1 MIRVLP
7 PDVAAKI
14 AAGEVVERPASV
26 VKELVENALDAG
38 ASTVSIELEE
48 GGRRLIRISDNGHG
62 IATDEVPLAFER
74 HATSKLQ
81 TLDDLD
87 HIHSLGFR
95 GEALAS
101 ISSVSQM
108 TLVTR
113 PDDEQA
119 GVRATLENGEIIQIE
134 PAASP
139 RGTMITVE
147 NLFYNVPARLKFL
160 KKTTTERGAISALI
174 TRYAM
179 AYPGVRFQLT
189 HGKQELLR
197 TNGSGN
203 LHTVISEVYGVEV
216 ASQMIEVS
224 LEGGA
229 LRPDLHPVGVY
240 GYTSQPALNRANRSH
255 ITLFV
260 NGRWVQDS
268 SLTHAVVQAY
278 HTMMVG
284 GRYPVAILMI
294 TVPPEQVD
302 VNVHP
307 AKTQVRFRQQG
318 AVFSTIQRAV
328 RRVLIDQAELPTV
341 RDDIIWGSPDWQ
353 ARRDRL
359 AQVTSSRMNQ
369 MGIDLD
375 LDDPGQ
381 YRKQTAEQSDE
392 PNEPPRR
399 KRKIPVMRVVG
410 QVGDSYVITEG
421 PSGIYLIDQNAAH
434 QRVLFERFL
443 AERQHE
449 EPASQ
454 ELMEPVVVELL
465 AEQIAAFEE
474 QAEEVVG
481 LGFSV
486 EVFGHNTLRIRA
498 LPALLADSDPVDALM
513 AILGQIEGEAS
524 PSIETRQE
532 RLAARMCREAAVR
545 IGQTLSFAEMQAL
558 LRQLE
563 ECEAPQTDPYGH
575 PTMIHISAEQ
585 LAREFGRASRLDES
599 QTG

>member
-48 GGRRLIRISDNGHG
+48 GGRRLIRISDNGYG
-62 IATDEVPLAFER
+62 IPADEVPLAFER

-87 HIHSLGFR
+87 RIHSLGFR

-101 ISSVSQM
+101 IASVSQM
-108 TLVTR
+108 TLITR

-119 GVRATLENGEIIQIE
+119 GVRAALENGEIVQLE

-160 KKTTTERGAISALI
+160 KKATTERGAISALI
-174 TRYAM
+174 TRYAV
-179 AYPGVRFQLT
+179 AYPDVRFQLT

-197 TNGSGN
+197 TSGSGS

-216 ASQMIEVS
+216 ASQMLEVS
-224 LEGGA
+224 LDDGA
-229 LRPDLHPVGVY
+229 LRPDLHPVSVY

-284 GRYPVAILMI
+284 GRYPVAMLMI
-294 TVPPEQVD
+294 TVPPDQVD

-307 AKTQVRFRQQG
+307 AKTQVRFRQPG
-318 AVFSTIQRAV
+318 AVFSTVQRAV
-328 RRVLIDQAELPTV
+328 RRILIDQADLPTV

-359 AQVTSSRMNQ
+359 SQVTSSRMSQ

-375 LDDPGQ
+375 LNDPGQ
-381 YRKQTAEQSDE
+381 YRKQAAEQNNE

-410 QVGDSYVITEG
+410 QVGDSYIITEG

-434 QRVLFERFL
+434 QRVLFEQFL
-443 AERQHE
+443 AAQQHDV
-449 EPASQ
+449 PASQ
-454 ELMEPVVVELL
+454 ELLEPVVVELL

-474 QAEEVVG
+474 QAGEVG
-481 LGFSV
+481 TLGFTV
-486 EVFGHNTLRIRA
+486 DVFGHNALRIRA

-513 AILGQIEGEAS
+513 AVIGQIEGEV
-524 PSIETRQE
+524 PSSLETRQE
-532 RLAARMCREAAVR
+532 RLAARMCRAAAVR

-575 PTMIHISAEQ
+575 PTMVHISAEQ
-585 LAREFGRASRLDES
+585 LAREFGRATRLKDDK
-599 QTG
+599 TG